1 MGWRW
6 GETVHVSLKQHRNSK
21 KSKTNI
27 FWEMPGKDS
36 EDSCRAHRMFS
47 LKESIFFL
55 NGQVLS
61 WGKKNWLDSV
71 VGSLSSR
78 PK

>member
-1 MGWRW
+1 M
-6 GETVHVSLKQHRNSK
+6 HVSLKQHRNSK